1 MTDDPLHAHAA
12 FFGEPGEL
20 GPDVFMYPSFV
31 NTYAVRTPAGLV
43 LIDPGFT
50 HTATAVHQ
58 AVRRWSDAPLRA
70 AVYTHGHAD
79 HAFGLRSWLAAGERP
94 EIVAQE
100 GCVARFHRYRLM
112 HGMNARIN
120 QRQFS
125 LPQPMFPSEFDW
137 PTLLVRDH
145 LTQRLGDVSVHYT
158 AARGETDDALWV
170 WVPERRALFTGDF
183 IIWQAPNCGN
193 PQKVQRYPEEWAD
206 ALEAMAGLD
215 AELLCPGHGLAVRG
229 RDAVRL
235 VLTDTARYLRVIVEQ
250 VRERMNLG
258 QTADEIIQA
267 VEPDPEL
274 ASRSFLRATYDH
286 PKFIV
291 RNLLRLWG
299 GWWDGNAATLL
310 PAPLATQAAEVARLA
325 GGVAQ
330 LVARGQA
337 LLESGDAVLA
347 AHVAEWATRAAPE
360 DREAQALKRDV
371 YARRLEESEALMAR
385 GIYRA
390 AMQDAQRALGEEIP
404 PGSDVGMSLAGGPL
418 VGSRTA
424 LNRPGVAAD
433 SA

>member
-1 MTDDPLHAHAA
+1 
-12 FFGEPGEL
+12 
-20 GPDVFMYPSFV
+20 
-31 NTYAVRTPAGLV
+31 
-43 LIDPGFT
+43 
-50 HTATAVHQ
+50 
-58 AVRRWSDAPLRA
+58 
-70 AVYTHGHAD
+70 
-79 HAFGLRSWLAAGERP
+79 
-94 EIVAQE
+94 
-100 GCVARFHRYRLM
+100 M

-125 LPQPMFPSEFDW
+125 LPQPMFPNEFDW
-137 PTLLVRDH
+137 PTLLVRDR
-145 LTQRLGDVSVHYT
+145 LTQRLGDVEVHYT

-258 QTADEIIQA
+258 QTADEIIHA

-325 GGVAQ
+325 GGVEN
-330 LVARGQA
+330 LVARGRA

-347 AHVAEWATRAAPE
+347 AHVVEWATRAAPD
-360 DREAQALKRDV
+360 DRDAQALKRDV
-371 YARRLEESEALMAR
+371 YARRLEDSEALMAR

-390 AMQDAQRALGEEIP
+390 AMQDAQRALGEEAA
-404 PGSDVGMSLAGGPL
+404 PGSDVGMSLAAGRWSG
-418 VGSRTA
+418 RE
-424 LNRPGVAAD
+424 RY
-433 SA
+433 